1 MKFRGYQSGAPNGCV
16 SQNIC
21 SSGKFLLVWRFNLSL
36 EGKFCWEIDNSG
48 CLSRFFCAIC
58 EKLHPPTE
66 GVNFKMA
73 SKSFILFVV
82 GVVSLG
88 LFLTISGRV
97 PLNSNNA
104 FYATFNHS
112 DNLLKTLNDSREA
125 YVSSL
130 QDTTKIRTLHHQGN
144 LILVFNANINK
155 KNANIR

>member
-1 MKFRGYQSGAPNGCV
+1 
-16 SQNIC
+16 
-21 SSGKFLLVWRFNLSL
+21 
-36 EGKFCWEIDNSG
+36 
-48 CLSRFFCAIC
+48 
-58 EKLHPPTE
+58 
-66 GVNFKMA
+66 MA
-73 SKSFILFVV
+73 SKTFIFFVV

-104 FYATFNHS
+104 FYAAFNHS
-112 DNLLKTLNDSREA
+112 DYLLKTLNDSRKA

-130 QDTTKIRTLHHQGN
+130 QDTTKVWTLHLQEK